1 MPDLER
7 DGRDLWRRYRAA
19 ALASAPQPDPESD
32 REPDPSLLAAYA
44 EGRLDEVAAEPVD
57 AWLARDPVRL
67 ALIAPPADIGAPAPL
82 ALIRTARALVQPAPR
97 QAWRQ
102 AVAWAS
108 IAASLVIVG
117 ASGFIAGHQA
127 DDHYEAITVAVGGEL
142 IYGPGGEG
150 DGAAF

>member
-1 MPDLER
+1 MSDLER

-19 ALASAPQPDPESD
+19 ALPSFGDPE
-32 REPDPSLLAAYA
+32 PDVGLLAAYA
-44 EGRLDEVAAEPVD
+44 DGRLDEDQAAPVET
-57 AWLARDPVRL
+57 WLAADPVRL
-67 ALIAPPADIGAPAPL
+67 ALLGPVADETTPAPL
-82 ALIRTARALVQPAPR
+82 AVIRNARALVRPAPR
-97 QAWRQ
+97 PAWRQ

-127 DDHYEAITVAVGGEL
+127 DDYGEAITVSVGGDL

>member
-1 MPDLER
+1 MSDLER

-19 ALASAPQPDPESD
+19 ASLSPGDPE
-32 REPDPSLLAAYA
+32 PDVGLLAAYVD
-44 EGRLDEVAAEPVD
+44 GRLDEDRAAPVD
-57 AWLARDPVRL
+57 AWLAADPARL
-67 ALIAPPADIGAPAPL
+67 ALIAPIADAAAAPAPL
-82 ALIRTARALVQPAPR
+82 AVIRNARALVQPVPR
-97 QAWRQ
+97 PAWRQ

-117 ASGFIAGHQA
+117 ASGFIAGHQT
-127 DDHYEAITVAVGGEL
+127 DDYGEAITVSVGSEL